1 VRLLPAPPARFAT
14 DALFDACDV
23 DGTGFVEKAEFATY
37 ARSLAFGVAARH
49 AERAREVQKP
59 AKRAPRDVGR
69 THIAVEVSAPPRRP
83 PLAPEDL
90 ARAAAL
96 FEHIA
101 RRVDMDSAD
110 RAGGFGVAKRDIAYG
125 RVFRKLCVFGE
136 ESLDAGELVRACRR
150 AFLDNLKGVADADLR
165 LLYRAIDEDNTG
177 VVALEDFARFSKKIR
192 GRLFDVQVARPE
204 PPAPATRESR
214 VSASDR
220 ARAEAIL
227 GRLGEV
233 VASRG
238 GSSGFD
244 DAHRGQGVSFAR
256 LFRVLDPGGAMDR
269 ADLIEAV
276 KKRTATVSAD
286 DLGFLF
292 DVIDEDRS
300 GLVTLG
306 EFRAF
311 SKRVAVPGEG
321 FRTGGGPLS
330 ETRGTTPLPPATPSP
345 GLSATAAKPKWT
357 PRSVKLADRSRD
369 CRGGPPARSRRPL
382 CLDGR
387 AKKLVPQ

>member
-1 VRLLPAPPARFAT
+1 M
-14 DALFDACDV
+14 
-23 DGTGFVEKAEFATY
+23 
-37 ARSLAFGVAARH
+37 
-49 AERAREVQKP
+49 QKP
-59 AKRAPRDVGR
+59 AKRAPREIGR
-69 THIAVEVSAPPRRP
+69 THIALEVSAPPRRP

-177 VVALEDFARFSKKIR
+177 VVALEDFARFAKKIR
-192 GRLFDVQVARPE
+192 GRLFDVQVARLE

-214 VSASDR
+214 VNARDR

-227 GRLGEV
+227 CRLGEV

-238 GSSGFD
+238 GSSGFN

-256 LFRVLDPGGAMDR
+256 LFHVLDPESGAIDR

-276 KKRTATVSAD
+276 KKRTATVSEE

-292 DVIDEDRS
+292 DVIAVWKS
-300 GLVTLG
+300 TSVLG
-306 EFRAF
+306 A
-311 SKRVAVPGEG
+311 P
-321 FRTGGGPLS
+321 TILH
-330 ETRGTTPLPPATPSP
+330 
-345 GLSATAAKPKWT
+345 
-357 PRSVKLADRSRD
+357 
-369 CRGGPPARSRRPL
+369 
-382 CLDGR
+382 
-387 AKKLVPQ
+387 